1 VDDTGAERG
10 RPARV
15 VGIGASAGG
24 VDALIRLV
32 RHLPAD
38 LPAAICIVLH
48 VPATGRSLLAPIL
61 DRVTELAVAVAVDGE
76 PLVCGRIY
84 VAPPDRHLTVAEGQV
99 RLDRGPKENA
109 VRPAVDPMLRS
120 LAAAYGERSVAVV
133 LSGALGDGSSGAVA
147 VKQAGGTVI
156 VQDPD
161 DATVPSMPTSA
172 LRAVGDVDAV
182 LRSHE
187 IGTALLELADPARRI
202 REDTAVPVGG
212 EPLEETVVRPPGPP
226 SAFTCPECH
235 GPLWEVDD
243 GPLVSYRCRVGHG
256 FSEDAL
262 IIEQGSAVEAA
273 LWSALEALEE
283 RAEFLR
289 RVAARHGTL
298 RPRLRDRF
306 DAAARD
312 AVERAE
318 LIRHALG
325 TGDEAV
331 TLDLQTAEASE

>member
-1 VDDTGAERG
+1 VDDIGAERG

-32 RHLPAD
+32 RHLPAE

-61 DRVTELAVAVAVDGE
+61 DRVTDLAVGVAVDGE
-76 PLVCGRIY
+76 PLMRGRVYI
-84 VAPPDRHLTVAEGQV
+84 APPDRHLTVAEGRIQ
-99 RLDRGPKENA
+99 LGRGPKENA

-120 LAAAYGERSVAVV
+120 LAAAYGEHSVAVV
-133 LSGALGDGSSGAVA
+133 LSGALGDGSSGALA

-156 VQDPD
+156 VQHPD
-161 DATVPSMPTSA
+161 DATVPSMPESA
-172 LRAVGDVDAV
+172 MRAVGDVDAV
-182 LRSHE
+182 LPSHE
-187 IGTALLELADPARRI
+187 IGAALVELADGARQVRENPGVPAGRR
-202 REDTAVPVGG
+202 
-212 EPLEETVVRPPGPP
+212 PLEETVDRPSGPP

-235 GPLWEVDD
+235 GPLWEVDE
-243 GPLVSYRCRVGHG
+243 GLLVSFRCRVGHG

-262 IIEQGSAVEAA
+262 IVEQGSAVEAA

-289 RVAARHGTL
+289 RVAARHGDR

-306 DAAARD
+306 DGAARD
-312 AVERAE
+312 AVERAG
-318 LIRHALG
+318 LIRRALG
-325 TGDEAV
+325 TGGEAAA
-331 TLDLQTAEASE
+331 LDLQAVEASE